1 MPLTVDGFYESQIET
16 IKDLKRR
23 LIPQIVDDFLAE
35 QQPNQPEVVENKREA
50 VVNLKRRWR
59 LRSRRR
65 LPKESR

>member
-1 MPLTVDGFYESQIET
+1 VPLTVDGFYESQIET